1 MTERERTYSKSS
13 KTERKTSSK
22 SSKTERGVCEALTLT
37 SYHLS
42 GQRDHRAVELSR
54 REEEEGGMRMM
65 EVIVMVVVIL
75 GVCCERKGVE
85 ARTPE
90 TLSNF
95 QDLHQCDVERTL
107 ISRPETLEDLA
118 EAVRSSERVQAVGSG
133 HSWNEP
139 FFCAAQA
146 PSGADGVNVAMLS
159 LVDNDAADLSRY
171 ILVNE
176 TDMSVVVAAGV
187 EQVRRKT

>member
-1 MTERERTYSKSS
+1 M
-13 KTERKTSSK
+13 
-22 SSKTERGVCEALTLT
+22 VA
-37 SYHLS
+37 
-42 GQRDHRAVELSR
+42 
-54 REEEEGGMRMM
+54 
-65 EVIVMVVVIL
+65 IVVVA
-75 GVCCERKGVE
+75 CFAEKGVV

-95 QDLHQCDVERTL
+95 QELHQCDVERTL
-107 ISRPETLEDLA
+107 ISRPESLEDLA

-159 LVDNDAADLSRY
+159 LVDNDAEDLRRY

-176 TDMSVVVAAGV
+176 TDMSVVVAAGI
-187 EQVRRKT
+187 EQVRDFNTYVLPSLVYTSHSARSYVCV